1 MVKTADRKGAQALL
15 NDWLGSLFYQNPR
28 LPLLRARAIELLG
41 HLSRSLLED
50 SPLLECLVAN
60 SCSWAERLMEA
71 DSFEQ
76 LCLLMDHA
84 VADFIA
90 SIQTRQQEH
99 SNQKV
104 AAILQFLSI
113 HYRQKITLKRVAQ
126 EVGLSTFRTSHLV
139 KEVMHKPLFQI
150 VQEIRMQKA
159 QDLLWKTSKSCTEIA
174 YEVGYQEQSY
184 FIKHFKRHTGVTPT
198 RFRRRGLSDLAPGL
212 GSSGPDSRS
221 RNRPTPS

>member
-1 MVKTADRKGAQALL
+1 
-15 NDWLGSLFYQNPR
+15 
-28 LPLLRARAIELLG
+28 
-41 HLSRSLLED
+41 
-50 SPLLECLVAN
+50 
-60 SCSWAERLMEA
+60 
-71 DSFEQ
+71 
-76 LCLLMDHA
+76 

-104 AAILQFLSI
+104 AAILQFLST

-126 EVGLSTFRTSHLV
+126 EVGLSTFRPSHLV

-150 VQEIRMQKA
+150 VQEVRMQKA

-198 RFRRRGLSDLAPGL
+198 RFRRRGLPEMAPVR
-212 GSSGPDSRS
+212 GSQENPLQRRGG
-221 RNRPTPS
+221 RPPRRTDGEGSI